1 MTPSPTSFASS
12 FFALLAAAL
21 LVGGC
26 ASHAVTDDAI
36 VTNTSRALGLPP
48 SAFTIS
54 NRADSGVQTT
64 FIART
69 DGGRTFNCY
78 VEGSVSVVGRVVSDA
93 ICQEM
98 RQSDA
103 PASSRRANARP
114 ASGTAP
120 APAPAPACNA
130 LLRAA
135 GRCN

>member
-1 MTPSPTSFASS
+1 MTHSPPPLLL
-12 FFALLAAAL
+12 ALLMAAA

-26 ASHAVTDDAI
+26 ASTAVTDDAI

-48 SAFTIS
+48 TAFTIS

-64 FIART
+64 FIAKT
-69 DGGRTFNCY
+69 DGGRTYNCY

-103 PASSRRANARP
+103 PASARRSNARP

-135 GRCN
+135 GRC

>member
-1 MTPSPTSFASS
+1 M
-12 FFALLAAAL
+12 AAA

-26 ASHAVTDDAI
+26 ASTAVTDDAI

-69 DGGRTFNCY
+69 DGGRTYNCY
-78 VEGSVSVVGRVVSDA
+78 VEGSVSVMGRVVSDA

-103 PASSRRANARP
+103 PASARRANARP

-120 APAPAPACNA
+120 APSPAPACNA

-135 GRCN
+135 GRC

>member
-1 MTPSPTSFASS
+1 MTHSPPPL
-12 FFALLAAAL
+12 LLAWLIAAA

-26 ASHAVTDDAI
+26 ASTAVTDDAI

-69 DGGRTFNCY
+69 DGGRTYNCY
-78 VEGSVSVVGRVVSDA
+78 VEGSVSVVGRVVSDS

-103 PASSRRANARP
+103 PASARRSSGRP
-114 ASGTAP
+114 ATGTAP
-120 APAPAPACNA
+120 TQAPAPACNA

-135 GRCN
+135 GRC

>member
-1 MTPSPTSFASS
+1 MTPSPSSSASL
-12 FFALLAAAL
+12 FLFALLAAAL

-48 SAFTIS
+48 GAFTIS

-103 PASSRRANARP
+103 PASARRSAAKP
-114 ASGTAP
+114 PSGA